1 LIRVAALTMGDSFA
15 LARIGANEAR
25 LLITRLFLT
34 GDNFA
39 ETDTESARW

>member
-1 LIRVAALTMGDSFA
+1 LIHIAVLTMGDSFA
-15 LARIGANEAR
+15 LASVRANEAR
-25 LLITRLFLT
+25 LLITRLSLT